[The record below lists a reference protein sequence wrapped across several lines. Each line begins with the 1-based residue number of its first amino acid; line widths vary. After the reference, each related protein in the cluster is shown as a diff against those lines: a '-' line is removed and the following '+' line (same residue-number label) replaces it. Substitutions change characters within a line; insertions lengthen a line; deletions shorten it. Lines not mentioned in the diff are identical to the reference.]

1 MTCATMLSMK
11 MHLVLCALVAGLT
24 APAETEAELSF
35 DWKYNPFEQYTP
47 ATPMEAHL
55 QDVAFVFSGLAALNA
70 YYNEY
75 YNSDASADKPSV
87 EERVAYLKE
96 TTDKLR
102 PACERLR
109 ALPADELLQLVLL
122 ADAIAWQRDWVIDSY
137 KSEHSDVVI
146 SEHKSGLEIVV
157 ELSDKFLEELR
168 FAASGNAEE
177 AAMRELLSLFGGEAC
192 LSLPR
197 RLLDQRIAKD
207 YKTAY
212 YFFAD
217 FVAAAQ
223 LTDDE
228 ACLRRLA
235 ELAPLLDYL
244 LQGGEA
250 DCLRVAALADAY
262 AEALSFV
269 HGKDPEQLPSL
280 VVSAESPKSERDK
293 ALNAFFDKL
302 PALRD
307 LFCGIKIRIVDKW

>member
-1 MTCATMLSMK
+1 MK
-11 MHLVLCALVAGLT
+11 KLLVLSALIAGLS
-24 APAETEAELSF
+24 APAVTEDELDF
-35 DWKYNPFEQYTP
+35 DWNYNPLGQYTP
-47 ATPMEAHL
+47 VTPMEAHL
-55 QDVAFVFSGLAALNA
+55 QDVELVFSGLAALNA

-75 YNSDASADKPSV
+75 YNSGAAADKLSV
-87 EERVAYLKE
+87 DARVAYLKE

-137 KSEHSDVVI
+137 KSTHSDVI
-146 SEHKSGLEIVV
+146 IPEHKSGLEILV
-157 ELSDKFLEELR
+157 ELSDYFLEEQR
-168 FAASGNAEE
+168 FTASCNAED
-177 AAMRELLSLFGGEAC
+177 AAIRELLSLFGGEDC

-212 YFFAD
+212 YFFED
-217 FVAAAQ
+217 FLAATQ
-223 LTDDE
+223 LPDDE

-262 AEALSFV
+262 AYALRRV
-269 HGKDPEQLPSL
+269 HGKAPKHLPIL
-280 VVSAESPKSERDK
+280 PAESPESEREK

-302 PALRD
+302 PALRH
-307 LFCGIKIRIVDKW
+307 LFFGIKMRIVDKW

>member
-1 MTCATMLSMK
+1 
-11 MHLVLCALVAGLT
+11 MHLVLCALIAGLSAT
-24 APAETEAELSF
+24 AVTEDEPYF
-35 DWKYNPFEQYTP
+35 DWNYNPFGQYTP

-109 ALPADELLQLVLL
+109 ALPSDELMQLVLL

-137 KSEHSDVVI
+137 KSEHSAVVI
-146 SEHKSGLEIVV
+146 SEHKSGLENVV
-157 ELSDKFLEELR
+157 ELSYTIRRKLSYSSTSQEEVDALL
-168 FAASGNAEE
+168 S
-177 AAMRELLSLFGGEAC
+177 LLSLFGGVD
-192 LSLPR
+192 SL
-197 RLLDQRIAKD
+197 LLPSQLLGQRIAKD

-212 YFFAD
+212 YFFED
-217 FVAAAQ
+217 FLAAAQ
-223 LTDDE
+223 LTDEE

-262 AEALSFV
+262 AYALRRV
-269 HGKDPEQLPSL
+269 HGKAPEPLPIL
-280 VVSAESPKSERDK
+280 PAESPESEREK

-302 PALRD
+302 PALRH
-307 LFCGIKIRIVDKW
+307 LFCGIKMRIVDKW

>member
-1 MTCATMLSMK
+1 MK
-11 MHLVLCALVAGLT
+11 KLLVLSALIAGLS
-24 APAETEAELSF
+24 APAVTEDELYF
-35 DWKYNPFEQYTP
+35 DWNDNPFGQYTP

-55 QDVAFVFSGLAALNA
+55 QDVELVFSGLAALNA

-75 YNSDASADKPSV
+75 YNSAAAADKPSV
-87 EERVAYLKE
+87 EARVAYLKE
-96 TTDKLR
+96 TTEKLR

-137 KSEHSDVVI
+137 KSAHSDVI
-146 SEHKSGLEIVV
+146 IPEHKSGLEILV
-157 ELSDKFLEELR
+157 ELSYTIRRKL
-168 FAASGNAEE
+168 SYSSTSQAEVD
-177 AAMRELLSLFGGEAC
+177 ALLSLLSLFGGVDS
-192 LSLPR
+192 LLLPR
-197 RLLDQRIAKD
+197 QLLDQRIAKD

-212 YFFAD
+212 YFFED
-217 FVAAAQ
+217 FLAAAQ
-223 LTDDE
+223 LTDEE

-262 AEALSFV
+262 AYALRRV
-269 HGKDPEQLPSL
+269 HGKAPKHLPL
-280 VVSAESPKSERDK
+280 LPAESPESEREK

-302 PALRD
+302 PALRH
-307 LFCGIKIRIVDKW
+307 LFCGIKMRIVDKW

>member
-1 MTCATMLSMK
+1 
-11 MHLVLCALVAGLT
+11 MHLVLCALIAGLSAT
-24 APAETEAELSF
+24 AVTEDEPYF
-35 DWKYNPFEQYTP
+35 DWNYNPFGQYTP

-146 SEHKSGLEIVV
+146 SEHKSGLENVV
-157 ELSDKFLEELR
+157 ELSYTIRRKLSYSSTSQEEVDALL
-168 FAASGNAEE
+168 S
-177 AAMRELLSLFGGEAC
+177 LLSLFGGVD
-192 LSLPR
+192 SLLLPSQ
-197 RLLDQRIAKD
+197 LLDQRIAKD

-212 YFFAD
+212 YFFED
-217 FVAAAQ
+217 FLAAAQ
-223 LTDDE
+223 LTDEE

-262 AEALSFV
+262 AYALRRV
-269 HGKDPEQLPSL
+269 HGKAPEPLPIL
-280 VVSAESPKSERDK
+280 PAESPESEREK
-293 ALNAFFDKL
+293 SLNAFFDKL
-302 PALRD
+302 PALRH
-307 LFCGIKIRIVDKW
+307 LFCGIKMRIVDKW

>member
-1 MTCATMLSMK
+1 MPCATMLSMK
-11 MHLVLCALVAGLT
+11 MQLVLCALVAGLT

-35 DWKYNPFEQYTP
+35 DWNYNPFEQYTP

-109 ALPADELLQLVLL
+109 ALPSDELMQLVLL

-137 KSEHSDVVI
+137 KSEHSAVVI
-146 SEHKSGLEIVV
+146 SEHKSGLENVV
-157 ELSDKFLEELR
+157 ELSYTIRRKLSYSSTSQEEVDALL
-168 FAASGNAEE
+168 S
-177 AAMRELLSLFGGEAC
+177 LLSLFGGVD
-192 LSLPR
+192 SLLLPSQ
-197 RLLDQRIAKD
+197 LLDQRIAKD

-212 YFFAD
+212 YFFED
-217 FVAAAQ
+217 FLAAAQ

-262 AEALSFV
+262 AYALRRV
-269 HGKDPEQLPSL
+269 HGKAPEPLPIL
-280 VVSAESPKSERDK
+280 PAESPESEREK

-302 PALRD
+302 PALRH
-307 LFCGIKIRIVDKW
+307 LFCGIKMRIVDKW

>member
-1 MTCATMLSMK
+1 MK
-11 MHLVLCALVAGLT
+11 MHLVLCALIAGLS
-24 APAETEAELSF
+24 APAVTEDDLSY
-35 DWKYNPFEQYTP
+35 DWNYHPFGQYTP

-70 YYNEY
+70 YYNENY
-75 YNSDASADKPSV
+75 YSDAAADKPSV
-87 EERVAYLKE
+87 EARVAYLKE
-96 TTDKLR
+96 TTEKLR

-137 KSEHSDVVI
+137 KSAHSDVI
-146 SEHKSGLEIVV
+146 IPEHKSGLEILVT
-157 ELSDKFLEELR
+157 LSYTIRRKLSYSSTSQEEVDALL
-168 FAASGNAEE
+168 S
-177 AAMRELLSLFGGEAC
+177 LLSLFGGVD
-192 LSLPR
+192 SLLLPSQ
-197 RLLDQRIAKD
+197 LLDQRIAKD

-217 FVAAAQ
+217 FVAATQ
-223 LTDDE
+223 LTDEE

-262 AEALSFV
+262 AYALRRV
-269 HGKDPEQLPSL
+269 HGKAPKHLPL
-280 VVSAESPKSERDK
+280 LPAESPESEREK

-302 PALRD
+302 PALRH
-307 LFCGIKIRIVDKW
+307 LFCGIKMQIVDKW

>member
-1 MTCATMLSMK
+1 MK
-11 MHLVLCALVAGLT
+11 MHLVLCALIAGLSAT
-24 APAETEAELSF
+24 AVTEDEPYF
-35 DWKYNPFEQYTP
+35 DWNYNPFGQYTP

-75 YNSDASADKPSV
+75 YNSDAAADKPSV
-87 EERVAYLKE
+87 EARVAYLKE
-96 TTDKLR
+96 TTEKLR

-137 KSEHSDVVI
+137 KSEHSDVDFI
-146 SEHKSGLEIVV
+146 PEHMSGLECVV
-157 ELSDKFLEELR
+157 TLSYTISRKLSYSSTSQEEVDALL
-168 FAASGNAEE
+168 S
-177 AAMRELLSLFGGEAC
+177 LLSLFGGVD
-192 LSLPR
+192 SLLLPSQ
-197 RLLDQRIAKD
+197 LLDQRIAKD

-217 FVAAAQ
+217 FVAATQ
-223 LTDDE
+223 LTDEE

-262 AEALSFV
+262 AYALRRV
-269 HGKDPEQLPSL
+269 HGKAPKHLPL
-280 VVSAESPKSERDK
+280 LPAESPESEREK

-302 PALRD
+302 PALRH
-307 LFCGIKIRIVDKW
+307 LFCGIKMQIVDKW